1 MVDYGFH
8 TARSFVYVA
17 TESSDK
23 AYVVVR
29 IDENFYVEEIAQLF
43 VFKNKYSFNNHD
55 AFGLFFYPV
64 TAAVNGIIVSGV
76 VDFLPRLYRNLHA
89 FAAAQSLQ
97 VLHQQLGIKGIRV
110 VEVFCRTLFE
120 GQIFVVLVIVVMAQ
134 EQHLVGF
141 EVFYNFVGEGGFSA
155 TRSARNADYDT
166 FHI

>member
-1 MVDYGFH
+1 M
-8 TARSFVYVA
+8 
-17 TESSDK
+17 
-23 AYVVVR
+23 
-29 IDENFYVEEIAQLF
+29 F
-43 VFKNKYSFNNHD
+43 VFENKYSFNDHD

-76 VDFLPRLYRNLHA
+76 VDFLSRFEFY
-89 FAAAQSLQ
+89 Q
-97 VLHQQLGIKGIRV
+97 VGYQQVGIEGIRV
-110 VEVFCRTLFE
+110 VEVFCRAFFE

-141 EVFYNFVGEGGFSA
+141 EIFYNFVSEGGFSA